1 MGVETPGSQS
11 SLHRANLERV
21 VRAVRM
27 AGSLTQAEIARSTG
41 LSAAT
46 VSNIVRE
53 LKDGGTVEVTPTSA
67 GGRRARSVSLS
78 GDAGIVV
85 GVDFGHTHLRVAIG
99 NLAHQVLA
107 EEAEP
112 LDVDASASQ
121 GLDRAEQ
128 LVSRLITASGLSQD
142 KVVGVG
148 LGVPAPIDV
157 ETGTLGSTAILPG
170 WAGTNPRDD
179 LAQRLGVPVHV
190 DNDANL
196 GALGELVWGSGRG
209 VADLAYIKVADGVG
223 AGLVI
228 SGKIY
233 RGPGGTAGEIGHIT
247 LDESG
252 PVCRCGNRGC
262 LETFTAARYVL
273 PLLQSSH
280 GADLTVERGQL
291 APARAT
297 PASRPSPE
305 SAPPTKASS
314 SGSGKSVQVTRP
326 HDAQGL
332 GIATVYQDLALCDNI
347 DVVGNLFL
355 GREILRAGVL
365 DEVEMERRSR
375 ELLQTLSIRIPSVR
389 IPIASLSGGQ
399 RQTVAIARSM
409 LGEPKLVILDEPT
422 AALGVEQTAQ
432 VLDLVERLRD
442 RGLAVILISH
452 NMADVK
458 AVADRVAVLRLGR
471 NNGIFDVKTTSQEE
485 IISAI
490 TGATDNAV
498 TRAQGA

>member
-1 MGVETPGSQS
+1 METPGSQS

-53 LKDGGTVEVTPTSA
+53 LKDGGTVDVTPTSS

-85 GVDFGHTHLRVAIG
+85 GVDFGHTHLHVAIG
-99 NLAHQVLA
+99 NLAHRVLA

-112 LDVDASASQ
+112 LDVDASAAQ
-121 GLDRAEQ
+121 GLDRAEA
-128 LVSRLITASGLSQD
+128 LVKRLIATAGISPE
-142 KVVGVG
+142 KIVGVG
-148 LGVPAPIDV
+148 LGVPGPIDV
-157 ETGTLGSTAILPG
+157 ESGVLGSTAILPG

-179 LAQRLGVPVHV
+179 LAARLGVPVYV

-209 VADLAYIKVADGVG
+209 AADLAYIKVASGVG

-228 SGKIY
+228 NGQIY

-273 PLLQSSH
+273 PLLHSAH
-280 GADLTVERGQL
+280 GTDLTVARMVQL
-291 APARAT
+291 AREGDPGCRRVIADVGRHI
-297 PASRPSPE
+297 
-305 SAPPTKASS
+305 
-314 SGSGKSVQVTRP
+314 GSGVANLCNLLNPRRVV
-326 HDAQGL
+326 L
-332 GIATVYQDLALCDNI
+332 GGDLAESGELI
-347 DVVGNLFL
+347 LGPIRESVSRYAIPSAARQLEVVPGAL
-355 GREILRAGVL
+355 GGRAEVLGAIALVLNEMGDSTLL
-365 DEVEMERRSR
+365 DE
-375 ELLQTLSIRIPSVR
+375 SV
-389 IPIASLSGGQ
+389 
-399 RQTVAIARSM
+399 
-409 LGEPKLVILDEPT
+409 PT
-422 AALGVEQTAQ
+422 DAPAPA
-432 VLDLVERLRD
+432 
-442 RGLAVILISH
+442 
-452 NMADVK
+452 
-458 AVADRVAVLRLGR
+458 
-471 NNGIFDVKTTSQEE
+471 
-485 IISAI
+485 
-490 TGATDNAV
+490 
-498 TRAQGA
+498 

>member
-1 MGVETPGSQS
+1 METPGSQT

-78 GDAGIVV
+78 GDAGIVI
-85 GVDFGHTHLRVAIG
+85 GVDFGHTHLRVAVG

-112 LDVDASASQ
+112 LDVDASAAE
-121 GLDRAEQ
+121 GFDRAEQ
-128 LVSRLITASGLSQD
+128 LVNRLIAATGIGRD
-142 KVVGVG
+142 KVIGVG
-148 LGVPAPIDV
+148 LGVPGPIDV
-157 ETGTLGSTAILPG
+157 SSGTLGSTSILPG
-170 WAGTNPRDD
+170 WSGINPAEE
-179 LAQRLGVPVHV
+179 LSARLGVPVHV

-209 VADLAYIKVADGVG
+209 VKDLAYIKVASGVG

-228 SGKIY
+228 DGRVY

-273 PLLQSSH
+273 PLLQPSH
-280 GADLTVERGQL
+280 GADLTMERVVQL
-291 APARAT
+291 AREGDPGCRRVIADVGRHIGSGIANLCNLLNPSRVVLGGDLAEAGELVLAPIRDSVGRYAIPSAARQLSLVQGALGGRAEVLGALALVLSEMGDSTLLNGTEGAFQAT
-297 PASRPSPE
+297 APASVP
-305 SAPPTKASS
+305 AFT
-314 SGSGKSVQVTRP
+314 
-326 HDAQGL
+326 
-332 GIATVYQDLALCDNI
+332 
-347 DVVGNLFL
+347 
-355 GREILRAGVL
+355 
-365 DEVEMERRSR
+365 
-375 ELLQTLSIRIPSVR
+375 
-389 IPIASLSGGQ
+389 
-399 RQTVAIARSM
+399 
-409 LGEPKLVILDEPT
+409 
-422 AALGVEQTAQ
+422 
-432 VLDLVERLRD
+432 
-442 RGLAVILISH
+442 
-452 NMADVK
+452 
-458 AVADRVAVLRLGR
+458 
-471 NNGIFDVKTTSQEE
+471 
-485 IISAI
+485 
-490 TGATDNAV
+490 
-498 TRAQGA
+498 

>member
-1 MGVETPGSQS
+1 METPGSQS

-85 GVDFGHTHLRVAIG
+85 GVDFGHTHLRVAVG

-112 LDVDASASQ
+112 LDVDASSAQ

-128 LVSRLITASGLSQD
+128 LVSRLIASTGLSQD

-228 SGKIY
+228 SGQIY

-262 LETFTAARYVL
+262 LETFAAARYIL
-273 PLLQSSH
+273 PLLHSAH
-280 GADLTVERGQL
+280 GADLTVERMVQL
-291 APARAT
+291 ARDGDPGCRRVIADVGRHIGSGVANLCNLINPSRMVLGGHLAEAGELVLGPIRESVARYAIPSAARQLAVMPGALGGRAEVLGALALVLSEMGDSTLLEGALSAGT
-297 PASRPSPE
+297 PA
-305 SAPPTKASS
+305 
-314 SGSGKSVQVTRP
+314 
-326 HDAQGL
+326 
-332 GIATVYQDLALCDNI
+332 LA
-347 DVVGNLFL
+347 
-355 GREILRAGVL
+355 
-365 DEVEMERRSR
+365 
-375 ELLQTLSIRIPSVR
+375 
-389 IPIASLSGGQ
+389 
-399 RQTVAIARSM
+399 
-409 LGEPKLVILDEPT
+409 
-422 AALGVEQTAQ
+422 
-432 VLDLVERLRD
+432 
-442 RGLAVILISH
+442 
-452 NMADVK
+452 
-458 AVADRVAVLRLGR
+458 
-471 NNGIFDVKTTSQEE
+471 
-485 IISAI
+485 
-490 TGATDNAV
+490 
-498 TRAQGA
+498 

>member
-1 MGVETPGSQS
+1 METPGSQS

-85 GVDFGHTHLRVAIG
+85 GVDFGHTHLRVAVG

-112 LDVDASASQ
+112 LDVDASSAQ

-128 LVSRLITASGLSQD
+128 LVNRLIAGTGLSQD

-228 SGKIY
+228 SGQIY

-262 LETFTAARYVL
+262 LETFAAARYVL
-273 PLLQSSH
+273 PLLYSAH
-280 GADLTVERGQL
+280 GTDLTIERMVQL
-291 APARAT
+291 ARDGDPGCRRVIADVGRHIGSGVANLCNLINPSRMVLGGHLAEAGELVLGPIRESVARYAIPSAARQLAVMPGALGGRAEVLGALALVLSEMGDSTLLEGALSAGT
-297 PASRPSPE
+297 PA
-305 SAPPTKASS
+305 
-314 SGSGKSVQVTRP
+314 
-326 HDAQGL
+326 
-332 GIATVYQDLALCDNI
+332 LA
-347 DVVGNLFL
+347 
-355 GREILRAGVL
+355 
-365 DEVEMERRSR
+365 
-375 ELLQTLSIRIPSVR
+375 
-389 IPIASLSGGQ
+389 
-399 RQTVAIARSM
+399 
-409 LGEPKLVILDEPT
+409 
-422 AALGVEQTAQ
+422 
-432 VLDLVERLRD
+432 
-442 RGLAVILISH
+442 
-452 NMADVK
+452 
-458 AVADRVAVLRLGR
+458 
-471 NNGIFDVKTTSQEE
+471 
-485 IISAI
+485 
-490 TGATDNAV
+490 
-498 TRAQGA
+498 

>member
-1 MGVETPGSQS
+1 METPGSQS

-27 AGSLTQAEIARSTG
+27 AGSLTQAEIARTTG

-107 EEAEP
+107 EESEP

-121 GLDRAEQ
+121 GLDRAEH
-128 LVSRLITASGLSQD
+128 LVSRLIAATGISQD

-196 GALGELVWGSGRG
+196 GALGELVWGAGRG

-228 SGKIY
+228 SGHIY

-273 PLLQSSH
+273 PLLYSSH
-280 GADLTVERGQL
+280 GADLTVERMVQL
-291 APARAT
+291 AREGDPGCRRVIADVGRHVGSGVANLCNLINPSRVVLGGHLAEAGELVLGPIRESVARYAIPSAARRLSVMPGALGGRAEVLGALALVLSEMGDSTLLDGALSAGT
-297 PASRPSPE
+297 PAL
-305 SAPPTKASS
+305 T
-314 SGSGKSVQVTRP
+314 
-326 HDAQGL
+326 
-332 GIATVYQDLALCDNI
+332 
-347 DVVGNLFL
+347 
-355 GREILRAGVL
+355 
-365 DEVEMERRSR
+365 
-375 ELLQTLSIRIPSVR
+375 
-389 IPIASLSGGQ
+389 
-399 RQTVAIARSM
+399 
-409 LGEPKLVILDEPT
+409 
-422 AALGVEQTAQ
+422 
-432 VLDLVERLRD
+432 
-442 RGLAVILISH
+442 
-452 NMADVK
+452 
-458 AVADRVAVLRLGR
+458 
-471 NNGIFDVKTTSQEE
+471 
-485 IISAI
+485 
-490 TGATDNAV
+490 
-498 TRAQGA
+498 